1 MKNSKVIFGMS
12 SVPVPMELYRFFN
25 NINKAIIVQQIHY
38 WCEVSKE
45 KDMTYKFH
53 DGHFWMYN
61 TFEELG
67 EQIPVSVSTIKR
79 LVKELIKDG
88 FIVVA
93 NYNKHGYDRTNWYRI
108 DYAKLENAIK
118 SSNINKVSND
128 TMHSIKS
135 DDEKCQIEPTIP
147 KNITNNISKNKNNN
161 IYTTLSSGGHFFYI
175 YSIVYQ
181 RYKNQ
186 SHPDVTQKLLDT
198 LRYNLDTTIERLD
211 VVEEDLS
218 ELIEYHFQN
227 LSKNNNGHIQ
237 ALLSN
242 ATDSPLYRYYNEIY
256 NC

>member
-1 MKNSKVIFGMS
+1 MDNSKVIFYMT
-12 SVPVPMELYRFFN
+12 SVPIPMDLYRFFN
-25 NINKAIIVQQIHY
+25 NVNKAIIVQQIHY
-38 WCEVSKE
+38 WCEVAKG
-45 KDMTYKFH
+45 KDMSYKLH

-79 LVKELIKDG
+79 LMKELIKEG
-88 FIVVA
+88 YVIVA

-108 DYAKLENAIK
+108 DYNKLKNAIEA
-118 SSNINKVSND
+118 SSKNKVSND
-128 TMHSIKS
+128 TMQSVKS
-135 DDEKCQIEPTIP
+135 DDTKCQIEPTIP
-147 KNITNNISKNKNNN
+147 KNISKSISKNKINN

-181 RYKNQ
+181 RYMNQ
-186 SHPDVTQKLLDT
+186 SHPDVTQELLDK

-227 LSKNNNGHIQ
+227 LGKNNNGHIQ

-242 ATDSPLYRYYNEIY
+242 ATDSPLYRYYDDVY
-256 NC
+256 NS